1 MLWRIDLVVFRFRAC
16 DARAEQDQVFY
27 PAAVRVLVASRYDNK
42 LKLKIAPVA
51 ERISEM
57 HFMLD

>member
-1 MLWRIDLVVFRFRAC
+1 MLWRIDLVVFASVQAMHEPSRTRF
-16 DARAEQDQVFY
+16 FY

>member
-1 MLWRIDLVVFRFRAC
+1 LRAC
-16 DARAEQDQVFY
+16 DAGAEQSQVFY

-42 LKLKIAPVA
+42 LKLKIAPFA

-57 HFMLD
+57 RFMLD